1 MTISVNILKIIGVSI
16 LLFIITVFA
25 QNLGILWHI
34 FNLYTFEYV
43 LHGLTYLLA
52 TWGLVKLLVS
62 KVLKKNLSY
71 YRINAFSIYSACLI
85 LGIFLPVT
93 VAVSYF
99 IFIPGDFIINNF
111 ESSKKHIEI
120 LIETILIGGIV
131 APIVEEIVFRGVLLK
146 YVEERSNIIFATI
159 ITSILFSLV
168 HLFNGKLEGIDFY
181 LLIIA
186 GTTAGIMYAVATYKY
201 NSIWASVVLHI
212 FWNLG
217 GLLVITNSKVDYS
230 IFQYVIKNNNV
241 LITGGDYGVDASIIS
256 IIGYILVIIVIM
268 FSKKLSNFKKT
279 REQY

>member
-1 MTISVNILKIIGVSI
+1 MTITVNILKIIGVSI
-16 LLFIITVFA
+16 LLFIITVFS
-25 QNLGILWHI
+25 QNVGILWHI

-43 LHGLTYLLA
+43 LHGLTYLFVTLI
-52 TWGLVKLLVS
+52 LVRLMVG

-71 YRINAFSIYSACLI
+71 FRIYPFSIYKLCLF
-85 LGIFLPVT
+85 LGFLLPAIVLMF
-93 VAVSYF
+93 YL
-99 IFIPGDFIINNF
+99 IFIPGSFTMIDNKSTKNY
-111 ESSKKHIEI
+111 IEI

-131 APIVEEIVFRGVLLK
+131 APIVEEVIFRGILLK
-146 YVEERSNIIFATI
+146 YIEERSNIIFATI

-168 HLFNGKLEGIDFY
+168 HLFNAKLAGIDLY

-241 LITGGDYGVDASIIS
+241 LITGGDYGDDASIIS

-268 FSKKLSNFKKT
+268 FSKKLSN
-279 REQY
+279 